1 MRLALK
7 QSVPVAIGSLST
19 AALDLVFP
27 RRCAVCGAYGPFVCE
42 ACEAELEP
50 AVGPRCP
57 RCWAPGAD
65 GAECLACQASPPAF
79 DGLRAAFVYKGAAR
93 ELVLALKFK
102 NMSVVAESM
111 GELLAVAASRNELG
125 VDIAVPV
132 PLAGR
137 RARVRGYNQAEL
149 LAQSLARE
157 LALPPAGGA
166 LRRMRNTPAQAK
178 SADAET
184 RRRNVEGAFAC
195 RRPEAIAGR
204 RVLLVDD
211 VTTTGA
217 TLSACAAALKDGGAA
232 SVWALAFARED

>member
-1 MRLALK
+1 MRVANAARQL
-7 QSVPVAIGSLST
+7 SVS
-19 AALDLVFP
+19 ALDLVFP

-42 ACEAELEP
+42 QCEAELEP
-50 AVGPRCP
+50 AAGPRCP

-65 GAECLACQASPPAF
+65 GEQCLACQASPPAF

-102 NMSVVAESM
+102 DMSVVADTM
-111 GELLAVAASRNELG
+111 GELLAVAARRSEINADK
-125 VDIAVPV
+125 VVPV
-132 PLAGR
+132 PLSGR
-137 RARVRGYNQAEL
+137 RQRTRGYNQAEL
-149 LAQSLARE
+149 LAKALAHE
-157 LALPPAGGA
+157 LGLPLTGGA
-166 LRRMRNTPAQAK
+166 LRRTRNTPAQAK
-178 SADAET
+178 SADAEA
-184 RRRNVEGAFAC
+184 RQRNVEGAFAC

-217 TLSACAAALKDGGAA
+217 TLSACAAALKEGGAA